1 MRLVVFHG
9 CVLLVSVACKLW
21 GRLIAGFVMKQAE
34 NTRANISL
42 LAIRAVSF
50 RGLHGITLRLPSRK
64 EHFLSREA
72 VEVSSSVA
80 TRDLVFRCRVLASVG
95 RESREQRGAAE
106 SFGYLW
112 SSY

>member
-1 MRLVVFHG
+1 ME
-9 CVLLVSVACKLW
+9 
-21 GRLIAGFVMKQAE
+21 QAE

-72 VEVSSSVA
+72 VKMSSSVA
-80 TRDLVFRCRVLASVG
+80 TRDLMHDAELWGQQWFFSP
-95 RESREQRGAAE
+95 AE